1 MLQRLFNNSAL
12 LVIFI
17 ILGNFPSFAQVID
30 LSDDQKEAIKTAT
43 FTTLEGDEKTLADF
57 EGKVL
62 ILDFWETWCTPCRR
76 VMPTLD
82 KLAGEYEDDFEVLA
96 ISPGWSD
103 SKEDVEAFKNET
115 GYDFNWLFASELA
128 KELQIQ
134 GIPYKVFVSPEG
146 EIIEAMMG
154 IYGTEKDYTS
164 TKEMIE
170 KHAR

>member
-1 MLQRLFNNSAL
+1 MIQRTLSVSL
-12 LVIFI
+12 LLLMFIFAA
-17 ILGNFPSFAQVID
+17 SVKSSAQVID
-30 LSDDQKEAIKTAT
+30 LTDEQKEAIKTAT
-43 FTTLEGDEKTLADF
+43 FTTLDGDTKSLSDF

-82 KLAGEYEDDFEVLA
+82 KLAKEYKDDFEVLA

-103 SKEDVEAFKNET
+103 SEEDVKVFRDEN
-115 GYDFNWLFASELA
+115 GYDFNWLFAPELA
-128 KELQIQ
+128 KKLQIQ

-146 EIIEAMMG
+146 EVIEAMMG

-164 TKEMIE
+164 TKKVIE
-170 KHAR
+170 EYAK